1 MGIYYI
7 KSKDKWAVNCRID
20 GKYYKI
26 GDYET
31 PEEASMAYVTYKI
44 KRNAQHSPS
53 DKKRIE
59 KYKSFCE
66 FCKEPKAF
74 SELFAKFNR
83 LNTNSIR
90 HNIAYLMKEGFILQM
105 QVAAGGS
112 TKDKYKHKTI
122 KMFEDADLK
131 PMGRGQVQKLKY
143 DETMATKSLDVI
155 PGARVVSFES
165 GELHDKYMQQR
176 KTDRENMKSP
186 KNYVSG
192 SLMSNMDI

>member
-1 MGIYYI
+1 MGIYYV
-7 KSKDKWAVNCRID
+7 KTKEKWAVNCRID
-20 GKYYKI
+20 GKHFKI
-26 GDYET
+26 GEYET

-44 KRNAQHSPS
+44 KRNAEHSPS
-53 DKKRIE
+53 DKKRIAR
-59 KYKSFCE
+59 YQSFCE

-74 SELFAKFNR
+74 SEMFAHFNR
-83 LNTNSIR
+83 YNTNSIR
-90 HNIAYLMKEGFILQM
+90 HNIAYLIKEGFMLQL

-122 KMFEDADLK
+122 KMFQDSDLK
-131 PMGRGQVQKLKY
+131 PMGRAQVQKLKY
-143 DETMATKSLDVI
+143 DETMENKAQTYV

-192 SLMSNMDI
+192 SLMSSADW